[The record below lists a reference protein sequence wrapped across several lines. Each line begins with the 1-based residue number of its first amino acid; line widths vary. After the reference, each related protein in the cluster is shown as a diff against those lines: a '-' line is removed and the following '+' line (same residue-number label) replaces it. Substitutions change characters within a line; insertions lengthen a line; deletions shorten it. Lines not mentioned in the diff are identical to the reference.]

1 MDASNNFQPSKSACP
16 YMPVYWLVY
25 MTYIEIKDDFKWTSN
40 DSQMD
45 KFEVVYVLNVIKGSD
60 QHYNIFY
67 QKVEIKDIKIFCWHH
82 K

>member
-1 MDASNNFQPSKSACP
+1 
-16 YMPVYWLVY
+16 

-67 QKVEIKDIKIFCWHH
+67 QKVEIKDIKIFC
-82 K
+82 